1 MPEEPQ
7 KTDRP
12 IEPVEQWGETEP
24 SPQPFVTSSA
34 PMDSSPVEP
43 VEAPTIVSSDSY
55 FAYEEPQTVDQQPE
69 VITPAWGENKPSTQP
84 DVASV
89 ASTPEV
95 PVSPTLFPIDT
106 PVGSVVAPVAK
117 KSKKPLIIGIIL
129 VVFFALLGGGGVLAY
144 NLWYQNPEKVVTD
157 ALINAATAKTSVYT
171 GTVKVESDNVKTVI
185 DLTTKQ
191 ADATTGSFDAKVT
204 VTIAGK
210 DYAVNGS
217 ALVDASGDLYF
228 KVEKLAGIVAEYKS
242 QLGSYID
249 ASQSATI
256 DKIVAKI
263 DGTWIKVSSADL
275 KEFSDTTAT
284 AKTCLND
291 TIKKFKD
298 DKSAIAEVTNVY
310 KKNPFIKIDKKLGEK
325 DGSLGYVIKG
335 DSTALKAFAEGLKTT
350 KVYIALHACDS
361 SFAID
366 TSSMDTSTT
375 STSSGTVELW
385 VNSWSHQ
392 ITKLTFNDASDGSTT
407 SGAIS
412 PTYNQ
417 SVQIVTPTSSITLT
431 QLKTDI
437 EALLQDFTTSSA
449 LFTDVSTAET
459 NSDVSA
465 VQKYAEA
472 YAADNYGSYPTLVQ
486 LKPTLPSGI
495 QTKIGVVTPSASN
508 PSALSYVV
516 CDVNKGGTI
525 SYYDVST
532 QSIQHATVGTCA

>member
-1 MPEEPQ
+1 MPEEPRN
-7 KTDRP
+7 TDRP
-12 IEPVEQWGETEP
+12 IDPVEQWGETEP
-24 SPQPFVTSSA
+24 STRPFVTPAA
-34 PMDSSPVEP
+34 PTDSSSVEP
-43 VEAPTIVSSDSY
+43 VEASAVVASDSY
-55 FAYEEPQTVDQQPE
+55 SAYEEPQIVDQQPE
-69 VITPAWGENKPSTQP
+69 LITPAWGDEPSTQP
-84 DVASV
+84 DVV
-89 ASTPEV
+89 PGVPTPEV
-95 PVSPTLFPIDT
+95 PVYPTSFPIDT
-106 PVGSVVAPVAK
+106 PVSSVVAPVAN

-129 VVFFALLGGGGVLAY
+129 MAILALLGGGGVLAY

-157 ALINAATAKTSVYT
+157 ALINAATAKTSAYA
-171 GTVKVESDNVKTVI
+171 GTVKVESDSVKTVI
-185 DLTTKQ
+185 NLTTKQ
-191 ADATTGSFDAKVT
+191 ADATGSFDAKVT
-204 VTIAGK
+204 VTMAGK

-256 DKIVAKI
+256 DKLVAKI

-284 AKTCLND
+284 AKTCIND

-298 DKSAIAEVTNVY
+298 DKPAIAEVTNVY

-350 KVYIALHACDS
+350 KIYTALHVCDS

-366 TSSMDTSTT
+366 TSSMDTTTT

-392 ITKLTFNDASDGSTT
+392 ITKLTFNDTSDGSTT
-407 SGAIS
+407 SGTIS

-417 SVQIVTPTSSITLT
+417 SVQIVTPASSITLT
-431 QLKTDI
+431 RLKTDI
-437 EALLQDFTTSSA
+437 EALLQDFTAGSA
-449 LFTDVSTAET
+449 LYGGVSTTET
-459 NSDVSA
+459 KSDVSS
-465 VQKYAEA
+465 VQMSAEA
-472 YAADNYGSYPTLVQ
+472 YAADHYGLYPTLTQ
-486 LKPTLPSGI
+486 LKPTLPSSI
-495 QTKIGVVTPSASN
+495 QTKISAVTPGAGD
-508 PSALSYVV
+508 PTALSYVV
-516 CDVNKGGTI
+516 CGVNKGGTI
-525 SYYDVST
+525 SYYDVAT
-532 QSIQHATVGTCA
+532 KTIQHATAGTCA